1 MTRPPDA
8 LAPDFA
14 VTPDTARRSGREILE
29 AIVSGELPQAGMGA
43 TNSFRLVE
51 VGDGFVAF
59 EGDPGP
65 HLLNIIGSVHGGWAL
80 TLLDSACGAAC
91 FSALKAGLGHT
102 TIELK
107 ANLCRPISVDTGT
120 VRAEGRVVSHGR
132 RIMTS
137 EGRLTGP
144 DGKLLA
150 HGTSTIFVIRPED
163 R

>member
-1 MTRPPDA
+1 MTEQASSP
-8 LAPDFA
+8 APHFA
-14 VTPDTARRSGREILE
+14 VNAETAHRSGREILE
-29 AIVSGELPQAGMGA
+29 AIVAGELPQAGMGA
-43 TNSFRLVE
+43 TNTFRLVE

-59 EGDPGP
+59 EGTPGP
-65 HLLNIIGSVHGGWAL
+65 HLLNIIGTVHGGWAL

-107 ANLCRPISVDTGT
+107 ANLCRPITATTGT
-120 VRAEGRVVSHGR
+120 VRAEGRVISHGR

-137 EGRLTGP
+137 EARLTGP

-150 HGTSTIFVIRPED
+150 HGTSTIFVIRPD
-163 R
+163 D